1 MKKYY
6 SLVGIALSMLLSL
19 TSARGE
25 NVRIISYHSLPK
37 LVEQNNLA
45 LRIAHAQVG
54 VAKGQLQQSGRL
66 SNPELSVALG
76 GNTEFDEGGLEISF
90 SQQFPITNRLSL
102 EKGFSQT
109 LLRASELEIEVVKRE
124 LLRDA
129 RQRYSALYYLRE
141 KSLVLKEQ
149 QKTLEELGRFVD
161 QAVSQAQLSSLDS
174 TKIKIESLK
183 FKTELNEIEA
193 SIAKESHSLKLLL
206 GINPAEE
213 VALAASVPPAH
224 IMGKDAAYEKHPS
237 YLIGALMVEAAEQ
250 GIDLAVANR
259 YADVTVEVVAGLEQ
273 VQDEPVGARSEQ
285 TLNVGVSI
293 PLPLW
298 NRNEGAINAAQA
310 KKEVSSQSLQNLL
323 RKMSSETASLTDQ
336 YTVWQETADN
346 IQNEIIP
353 EVQGQVA
360 ELKEAYQKGQSELNS
375 VFRAQE
381 QLLPLRTTYLEA
393 MQKAYDLNIQLQF
406 YTQ

>member
-19 TSARGE
+19 ISARGE

-76 GNTEFDEGGLEISF
+76 GNTEFDEGGLEIGF

-213 VALAASVPPAH
+213 VA
-224 IMGKDAAYEKHPS
+224 
-237 YLIGALMVEAAEQ
+237 
-250 GIDLAVANR
+250 
-259 YADVTVEVVAGLEQ
+259 
-273 VQDEPVGARSEQ
+273 
-285 TLNVGVSI
+285 
-293 PLPLW
+293 
-298 NRNEGAINAAQA
+298 
-310 KKEVSSQSLQNLL
+310 SQSLQNLL
-323 RKMSSETASLTDQ
+323 RKMSSETASLMDQ

-381 QLLPLRTTYLEA
+381 QLLSLRTTYLEA

>member
-1 MKKYY
+1 M
-6 SLVGIALSMLLSL
+6 GCALSTLLFP
-19 TSARGE
+19 TNAIGE
-25 NVRIISYHSLPK
+25 NVRVISYHALPK

-45 LRIAHAQVG
+45 LRIAHAEVG
-54 VAKGQLQQSGRL
+54 VAKGQLLQSGRL

-76 GNTEFDEGGLEISF
+76 GNTELDEGGLEIGF

-102 EKGFSQT
+102 EKEFSQT
-109 LLRASELEIEVVKRE
+109 LLRASELEIKVVKRE

-129 RQRYSALYYLRE
+129 RQRYSALYYLRQ

-149 QKTLEELGRFVD
+149 QKTLEELGRFID
-161 QAVSQAQLSSLDS
+161 QAVSQAQVSSLDS

-193 SIAKESHSLKLLL
+193 SVAKESHSLKLLL
-206 GINPAEE
+206 GINPAEV

-224 IMGKDAAYEKHPS
+224 VMGEDATYEKHPS
-237 YLIGALMVEAAEQ
+237 YLIGVLMVEAAEQ

-259 YADVTVEVVAGLEQ
+259 YADVTVGVVAGLEQ
-273 VQDEPVGARSEQ
+273 VQDEPVGARSEK

-298 NRNEGAINAAQA
+298 NRNEGSINAAQA
-310 KKEVSSQSLQNLL
+310 KKEVTSKSLQNLL
-323 RKMSSETASLTDQ
+323 RKMASETASLTAQ

-353 EVQGQVA
+353 EVQGQVT

-381 QLLPLRTTYLEA
+381 QLLSLRTTYLEA
-393 MQKAYDLNIQLQF
+393 MQQAYDLNIQLQF
-406 YTQ
+406 YTQQL

>member
-76 GNTEFDEGGLEISF
+76 GNTEFDEGGLEIGF

-213 VALAASVPPAH
+213 VALAASVPSAH

-298 NRNEGAINAAQA
+298 NRNEGATNAAQA

-336 YTVWQETADN
+336 YRVWQETADN

-381 QLLPLRTTYLEA
+381 QLLSLRTTYLEA